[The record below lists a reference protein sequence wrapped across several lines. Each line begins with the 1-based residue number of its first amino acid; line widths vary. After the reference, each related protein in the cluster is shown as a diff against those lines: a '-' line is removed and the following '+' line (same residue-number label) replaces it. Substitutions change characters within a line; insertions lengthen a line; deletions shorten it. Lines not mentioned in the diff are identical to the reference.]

1 MKSLVQSTGEGEDD
15 DEVME
20 EEPVDPNASV
30 EHQDYTPASAAVPV
44 KSGGGDLLELD
55 LEDTPARA
63 PVAAAPS
70 IPQSNF
76 DLLGDFGGP
85 VAPAAPS
92 KPSLVTADAGGGV
105 FINGLMT
112 KINGQLCLD
121 LVVGNS
127 TPTPVQSLAIQF
139 NKNSFGVAPVNPTIS
154 LSSGVSNGSSVPF
167 VINLACSPQML
178 NPADPALKIQAA
190 VKNNATNAV
199 FYFTI
204 PINMEYLM
212 APSPAMDVQALV
224 AAWKSIDDSLEVS
237 AVVNNL
243 PTVDV
248 EAIKAKLSAHN
259 VTFVAQRDVPGQD
272 GQFVVY
278 YSCKTVTNASFLVEL
293 KFKRGMNVCKVT
305 VKSPNKGLS
314 ELCKVTVVKLIS

>member
-1 MKSLVQSTGEGEDD
+1 MSQLATLSSIYHKPPEAFVMKSLVQSTGDGEED

-20 EEPVDPNASV
+20 EEPVDPNAPV
-30 EHQDYTPASAAVPV
+30 EHHDYTPAAAAAPV
-44 KSGGGDLLELD
+44 KSGGGDLLDLD
-55 LEDTPARA
+55 LDETPAPA
-63 PVAAAPS
+63 PVAVAPS

-76 DLLGDFGGP
+76 DLLGGLGGP
-85 VAPAAPS
+85 AAPVAPS
-92 KPSLVTADAGGGV
+92 KPSLVTSDVGGGV

-127 TPTPVQSLAIQF
+127 SPTPVQSLAIQF
-139 NKNSFGVAPVNPTIS
+139 NKNSFGVAPVNPAIS
-154 LSSGVSNGSSVPF
+154 LSSAVSNGSSVPF

-178 NPADPALKIQAA
+178 NPAEATLKIQAA

-204 PINMEYLM
+204 PVNMEYLM

-224 AAWKSIDDSLEVS
+224 AAWKSIDDTLEVS

-248 EAIKAKLSAHN
+248 EAIKAKLSTHSI
-259 VTFVAQRDVPGQD
+259 TFVAQRDVPGQE

-293 KFKRGMNVCKVT
+293 KFKRGMNVC
-305 VKSPNKGLS
+305 
-314 ELCKVTVVKLIS
+314 